1 MELAAA
7 AALGAALAA
16 GLAALGAALG
26 DAIVGFKAIEGV
38 ARQPEAR
45 GSVMTLMFISIGLI
59 EALPYYCSR
68 YCLHVIRTSQRAL
81 GPVLRIRQ
89 KRRSGVAAGGR

>member
-59 EALPYYCSR
+59 EALPIIAV
-68 YCLHVIRTSQRAL
+68 VIAFMLFGQVSAH
-81 GPVLRIRQ
+81 
-89 KRRSGVAAGGR
+89 